1 MSHIVAAS
9 MQYPEHYF
17 SQADIAD
24 AYVAYTGKEERAI
37 RRMFKSVQV
46 AGKHL
51 SMPMSDYI
59 TKDRFEERN
68 QVWQTVALDL
78 AEKCCLNVLRKA
90 AVAPE
95 KIGQLIFTTVTGL
108 SVPSIDAKIMNRIPF
123 SPSMKRMPLFGL
135 GCVAGAAGLSRAH
148 DYLIGHPDECCILL
162 SVELCSLT
170 MQKDDLSLESIISSG
185 LFGDGA
191 AAVLLAGNKAKQSQ
205 RYPRIVDTCSAFF
218 PDSEYVMGWDFR
230 DSGFKIVLSSD
241 VPKLAREKL
250 PDVIKSLISKHGL
263 SIADIDHWVCH
274 PGGPK
279 VIDAIEETL
288 DLPTGELDITRN
300 SLNTIGNLSSASVL
314 SILKD
319 TIDNKEPAKGSNVI
333 IMAMGP
339 GFCAEALLVKW

>member
-1 MSHIVAAS
+1 MSHIVATS
-9 MQYPEHYF
+9 MAYPEHYF
-17 SQADIAD
+17 SQADITN

-51 SMPMSDYI
+51 SMPMQDYV
-59 TKDRFEERN
+59 TKDRFEQRN

-78 AEKCCLNVLRKA
+78 GKKACLDVLKQA
-90 AVAPE
+90 GIPPS

-108 SVPSIDAKIMNRIPF
+108 SVPSIDAKLMNQIPF
-123 SPSMKRMPLFGL
+123 DRGMKRVPLFGL

-148 DYLIGHPDECCILL
+148 DYLTGHPTEYCILL
-162 SVELCSLT
+162 AVELCSLT

-191 AAVLLAGNKAKQSQ
+191 AAVLLAGDEVEASKDHPQ
-205 RYPRIVDTCSAFF
+205 IVDACSAFF
-218 PDSEYVMGWDFR
+218 PDTEYVMGWDFR
-230 DSGFKIVLSSD
+230 DTGFKIVLSSD
-241 VPKLAREKL
+241 VPVLAREKL
-250 PDVIKSLISKHGL
+250 PDVITSLLSKHHL
-263 SIADIDHWVCH
+263 EIPDIHHWVCH

-288 DLPTGELDITRN
+288 DLTPGELDITRK

-314 SILKD
+314 SILND
-319 TIDNKEPAKGSNVI
+319 TIRDKKPKRGSNVVI
-333 IMAMGP
+333 LAMGP
-339 GFCAEALLVKW
+339 GFCAEALFVKW